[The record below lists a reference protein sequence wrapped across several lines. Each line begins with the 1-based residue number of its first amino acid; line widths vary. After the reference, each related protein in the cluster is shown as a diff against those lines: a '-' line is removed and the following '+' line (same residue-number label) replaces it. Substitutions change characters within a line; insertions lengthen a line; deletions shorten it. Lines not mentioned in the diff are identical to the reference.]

1 MDPSGFRTS
10 GEHQEAEKMMKNA
23 QTEFPIF
30 TIHETD
36 ALSDKFYL
44 TVYSVGYGLSQCPVV
59 FLNDL
64 F

>member
-1 MDPSGFRTS
+1 
-10 GEHQEAEKMMKNA
+10 MMKNA

-44 TVYSVGYGLSQCPVV
+44 TVYSVGYGSSQCPVV